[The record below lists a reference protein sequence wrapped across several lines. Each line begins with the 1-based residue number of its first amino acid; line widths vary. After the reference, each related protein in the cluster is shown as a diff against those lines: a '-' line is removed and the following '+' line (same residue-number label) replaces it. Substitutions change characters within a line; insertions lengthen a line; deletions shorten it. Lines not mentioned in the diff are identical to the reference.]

1 MIINECTFETI
12 STENYLYEISNTKI
26 YINHTQYL
34 NIQSFNT
41 YIMYIYGQ
49 SKLII
54 KTATTEDTTN
64 GFFEIKDVDC
74 TFENSIFYN
83 GNTSFSLTENNLE
96 NSFIKLQKNRF
107 ANQFVVKNSSFK
119 GHSTTK
125 NGSVLSVAFF
135 QGTFLLNNCT
145 FQNNQASDY
154 GGAVYLYYSSSIN
167 ITSCN
172 FISNQANQGG
182 SIYYDDSALS
192 LNENVIINLN
202 FFTRNKATSS
212 GGALMFSDKVL
223 SNVRDNNDFSMN
235 EAIQYGNDTAS
246 EPKRV
251 LLTSLNKEQYNDS
264 DLYFLQDSPFATFEI
279 PSGVKLN
286 ISLSFVITD
295 YFYQKVNKNL
305 IE

>member
-1 MIINECTFETI
+1 
-12 STENYLYEISNTKI
+12 
-26 YINHTQYL
+26 
-34 NIQSFNT
+34 
-41 YIMYIYGQ
+41 MYIYGQ

-54 KTATTEDTTN
+54 KSATTERTTN

-83 GNTSFSLTENNLE
+83 ENASYSLTENNLE

-107 ANQFVVKNSSFK
+107 ANQFFVKNSTFI
-119 GHSTTK
+119 GHSTSK
-125 NGSVLSVAFF
+125 NGSVLSIAFF
-135 QGTFLLNNCT
+135 QGSFLLNNCT
-145 FQNNQASDY
+145 FQHNQAFDY

-172 FISNQANQGG
+172 FLSNQASQGG
-182 SIYYDDSALS
+182 SIYYDDSALKI
-192 LNENVIINLN
+192 NEDVVLNLN

-212 GGALMFSDKVL
+212 GGALMFNDKVL
-223 SNVRDNNDFSMN
+223 SNVIINNNFSMN
-235 EAIQYGNDTAS
+235 EAKQYGNDTAS

-264 DLYFLQDSPFATFEI
+264 DLNFLQDSPFITFEI

-286 ISLSFVITD
+286 ITLSFVITD

-305 IE
+305 IEYSCIYCFLYK